1 MPPRE
6 RLANSPVGF
15 CSEQPAV
22 AGIKGV
28 PDQRKGGGHRNHLP
42 IQLFYSMSLPKEIIE
57 RITAGV
63 DLGYH
68 LIKVTAKLVDTYFL
82 SS

>member
-1 MPPRE
+1 MPP
-6 RLANSPVGF
+6 
-15 CSEQPAV
+15 PARGCPTKGR
-22 AGIKGV
+22 AGVIGII
-28 PDQRKGGGHRNHLP
+28 LP
-42 IQLFYSMSLPKEIIE
+42 IWLFYCIGLMYCLPKEIIE
-57 RITAGV
+57 WITAGV